1 MLTSLLTQKQLF
13 EMADILGG
21 IPVLSCVPGS
31 PSAEAGIG
39 YGDIILSVN
48 GMKVT
53 SIDQY
58 AEARKLIT
66 GKVEVV
72 LWRNGKELA
81 YQLEFPSDNG

>member
-1 MLTSLLTQKQLF
+1 MLPTQKQLH

-21 IPVLSCVPGS
+21 IPVLSTIPGS

-53 SIDQY
+53 KIEEY

-72 LWRNGKELA
+72 LWRNGQELI
-81 YQLEFPSDNG
+81 YQLDFPSDNG